1 MSENS
6 TPSSPVRLDAIVV
19 GAGFA
24 GIYQLY
30 SLRRIGLSARVL
42 EAGDGVGGTWYWNR
56 YPGARCDVESLDYSY
71 SFSEELQQE
80 WDWTE
85 RYAPQPEI
93 LRYINHVVD
102 RFDLRRDIQLNA
114 RVTSAVYDEVS
125 GLWTVTTGAG
135 ERFVAPYCIMA
146 TGCLSI
152 PQAPQFPGLE
162 RFQGEWH
169 HSANWPLDG
178 VNFAGK
184 RVGLIGTGSSG
195 VQMTPEIAARAAHLT
210 VFQRTANYS
219 VPAQN
224 EPITAEQLK
233 EVKAHYGARRA
244 RALETHTGH
253 FLIAN
258 DKSAMEVND
267 EERRKEFEFRW
278 RGAGGGFRMLR
289 AFNDLM
295 VNKQS
300 NEKAADFVRGK
311 IRETVKDPATA
322 ELLCPKDDLPFGTKR
337 LCVDSDY
344 YQTFNRPNVSLV
356 DVKADPLVEAT
367 PTGLRTRSG
376 KDYPLDMIVFAT
388 GFDAMTGALKSIDV
402 RGVGGVSLRDK
413 WEHGPRTYLGL
424 AVAGFPNM
432 FILAGPGSPSV
443 LSNMVHSIELHV
455 DWLTQCLQ
463 DARTQGVQRIEA
475 LQSAEDEWVRH
486 VNEVADRTL
495 YPTANSWYMGS
506 NMPGKPRVFMPY
518 VAGVPAYRKIVT
530 EVAAQ
535 GYRGFE
541 LA

>member
-1 MSENS
+1 MSK
-6 TPSSPVRLDAIVV
+6 SSNAPPVQLDAIVV

-42 EAGDGVGGTWYWNR
+42 EAGEGVGGTWFWNR

-71 SFSEELQQE
+71 SFSDELQQE

-85 RYAPQPEI
+85 RYAPQPDI

-114 RVTSAVYDEVS
+114 RVTSAIYNESEDRW
-125 GLWTVTTGAG
+125 LVTTEGG
-135 ERFVAPYCIMA
+135 DRFSARYCIMA

-162 RFQGEWH
+162 SFKGEWY
-169 HSANWPLDG
+169 HSANWPHEG
-178 VNFAGK
+178 VDFAGK

-195 VQMTPEIAARAAHLT
+195 VQMTPEIAKRAKHLT

-224 EPITAEQLK
+224 EPITPEQLA
-233 EVKAHYGARRA
+233 EVKATYGARRE

-258 DKSAMEVND
+258 DKSAMEVS
-267 EERRKEFEFRW
+267 EAERRKEFEFRW
-278 RGAGGGFRMLR
+278 KGAGGGFRMLR

-300 NEKAADFVRGK
+300 NDQAAEFVRSK
-311 IRETVKDPATA
+311 IRATVKDPATA
-322 ELLCPKDDLPFGTKR
+322 ELLCPREDLPFGTKR
-337 LCVDSDY
+337 LCVDTDY
-344 YQTFNRPNVSLV
+344 YQTFNRDNVSLV
-356 DVKADPLVEAT
+356 DVRTDPLVEAT
-367 PTGLRTRSG
+367 PNGLRTQSG
-376 KDYPLDMIVFAT
+376 QEYPLDVIVFAT

-402 RGVGGVSLRDK
+402 RGVGGQALRNK
-413 WEHGPRTYLGL
+413 WVDGPRTYLGL
-424 AVAGFPNM
+424 AVAGFPNL

-455 DWLTQCLQ
+455 NWLTRCLE
-463 DARTQGVQRIEA
+463 DARARGVRRIEA
-475 LQSAEDEWVRH
+475 QQRAEDDWVHH

-518 VAGVPAYRKIVT
+518 VAGVPAYRKIVNG
-530 EVAAQ
+530 VAAD

-541 LA
+541 MV

>member
-1 MSENS
+1 MIKSSN
-6 TPSSPVRLDAIVV
+6 TPPVPLDAIVV

-42 EAGDGVGGTWYWNR
+42 EAGEGVGGTWFWNR

-71 SFSEELQQE
+71 SFSDELQQE
-80 WDWTE
+80 WDWKE
-85 RYAPQPEI
+85 RYAPQPDI

-114 RVTSAVYDEVS
+114 RVTSATYDES
-125 GLWTVTTGAG
+125 EDRWLVTTEGG
-135 ERFVAPYCIMA
+135 DRFLALYCIMA

-152 PQAPQFPGLE
+152 PQAPRFPGLE
-162 RFQGEWH
+162 SFKGEWY
-169 HSANWPLDG
+169 HSANWPHEG
-178 VNFAGK
+178 VDFADQ

-195 VQMTPEIAARAAHLT
+195 VQMTPEIAQRAKHLT

-224 EPITAEQLK
+224 EPITPEQLA
-233 EVKAHYGARRA
+233 EVKSTYGERRE

-258 DKSAMEVND
+258 DKSAMEVS
-267 EERRKEFEFRW
+267 EAERRKEFEFRW
-278 RGAGGGFRMLR
+278 KGAGGGFRMLR

-300 NEKAADFVRGK
+300 NDQAAEFVRSK
-311 IRETVKDPATA
+311 IRATVKDPATA
-322 ELLCPKDDLPFGTKR
+322 ELLCPKGDLPFGTKR
-337 LCVDSDY
+337 LCVDTGY
-344 YQTFNRPNVSLV
+344 YQTFNRDNVLLV
-356 DVKADPLVEAT
+356 DVKTDPLVEAT
-367 PTGLRTRSG
+367 PGGLRTLSG
-376 KDYPLDMIVFAT
+376 QEYPLDVIVFAT

-402 RGVGGVSLRDK
+402 RGVGGQALRDK

-424 AVAGFPNM
+424 AVAGFPNL

-455 DWLTQCLQ
+455 NWLTRCLE
-463 DARTQGVQRIEA
+463 DARARGVHRIEA
-475 LQSAEDEWVRH
+475 QQRAEDDWVHH

-518 VAGVPAYRKIVT
+518 VAGVPAYRKIVND
-530 EVAAQ
+530 VAAN
-535 GYRGFE
+535 GYKGFE
-541 LA
+541 MA

>member
-1 MSENS
+1 LSK
-6 TPSSPVRLDAIVV
+6 SSNAPPVQLDAIVV

-42 EAGDGVGGTWYWNR
+42 EAGEGVGGTWFWNR

-71 SFSEELQQE
+71 SFSDELQQE
-80 WDWTE
+80 WDWKE
-85 RYAPQPEI
+85 RYAPQPDI

-114 RVTSAVYDEVS
+114 RVTSAIYDEAEDRW
-125 GLWTVTTGAG
+125 LVTTEGG
-135 ERFVAPYCIMA
+135 DRFSARYCIMA

-162 RFQGEWH
+162 SFKGRWY
-169 HSANWPLDG
+169 HSANWPHEG
-178 VNFAGK
+178 VDFAGQ

-195 VQMTPEIAARAAHLT
+195 VQMTPEIAQRAKHLT

-224 EPITAEQLK
+224 EPITPEQLA
-233 EVKAHYGARRA
+233 EVKSTYGARRE

-258 DKSAMEVND
+258 DKSAMEVS
-267 EERRKEFEFRW
+267 EAERRKEFEFRW
-278 RGAGGGFRMLR
+278 KGAGGGFRMLR

-300 NEKAADFVRGK
+300 NDQAAEFVRSK
-311 IRETVKDPATA
+311 IRATVKDPVTA
-322 ELLCPKDDLPFGTKR
+322 ELLCPRDDLPFGTKR
-337 LCVDSDY
+337 LCVDTDY
-344 YQTFNRPNVSLV
+344 YQTFNRDNVSLV
-356 DVKADPLVEAT
+356 DVRTDPLVEAT
-367 PTGLRTRSG
+367 PNGLRTQSG
-376 KDYPLDMIVFAT
+376 QEYPLDVIVFAT

-402 RGVGGVSLRDK
+402 RGVDGQALRDK
-413 WEHGPRTYLGL
+413 WVDGPRTYLGL
-424 AVAGFPNM
+424 AVAGFPNL

-455 DWLTQCLQ
+455 NWLTRCLE
-463 DARTQGVQRIEA
+463 DARARGVRRIEA
-475 LQSAEDEWVRH
+475 QQRAEDDWVHH

-518 VAGVPAYRKIVT
+518 VAGVPAYRKIVN
-530 EVAAQ
+530 EVAAD

-541 LA
+541 MV

>member
-1 MSENS
+1 MSK
-6 TPSSPVRLDAIVV
+6 SSNAPPVQLDAIVV

-42 EAGDGVGGTWYWNR
+42 EAGEGVGGTWFWNR

-71 SFSEELQQE
+71 SFSDELQQE

-85 RYAPQPEI
+85 RYAPQPDI

-114 RVTSAVYDEVS
+114 RVISAIYNESEDRW
-125 GLWTVTTGAG
+125 LVTTEGG
-135 ERFVAPYCIMA
+135 DRFLARYCIMA

-162 RFQGEWH
+162 SFKGEWY
-169 HSANWPLDG
+169 HSANWPHEG
-178 VNFAGK
+178 VDFAGK

-195 VQMTPEIAARAAHLT
+195 VQMTPEIAKRAKHLT

-224 EPITAEQLK
+224 EPITPEQLA
-233 EVKAHYGARRA
+233 EVKATYGARRE

-258 DKSAMEVND
+258 DKSAMEVS
-267 EERRKEFEFRW
+267 EAERRKEFEFRW
-278 RGAGGGFRMLR
+278 KGAGGGFRMLR

-300 NEKAADFVRGK
+300 NDQAAEFVRSK
-311 IRETVKDPATA
+311 IRATVKDPATA
-322 ELLCPKDDLPFGTKR
+322 ELLCPREDLPFGTKR
-337 LCVDSDY
+337 LCVDTDY
-344 YQTFNRPNVSLV
+344 YQTFNRDNVSLV
-356 DVKADPLVEAT
+356 DVRTDPLVEAT
-367 PTGLRTRSG
+367 SNGLRTQSG
-376 KDYPLDMIVFAT
+376 QEYPLDVIVFAT

-402 RGVGGVSLRDK
+402 RGVGGQALRDK
-413 WEHGPRTYLGL
+413 WVDGPRTYLGL
-424 AVAGFPNM
+424 AVAGFPNL

-455 DWLTQCLQ
+455 NWLTRCLE
-463 DARTQGVQRIEA
+463 DARARGVRRIEA
-475 LQSAEDEWVRH
+475 QQRAEDDWVHH

-518 VAGVPAYRKIVT
+518 VAGVPAYRKIVNG
-530 EVAAQ
+530 VAAE

-541 LA
+541 MV

>member
-1 MSENS
+1 LSK
-6 TPSSPVRLDAIVV
+6 SSNAPPVQLDAIVV

-30 SLRRIGLSARVL
+30 SLRRVGLSARVL
-42 EAGDGVGGTWYWNR
+42 EAGEGVGGTWFWNR

-71 SFSEELQQE
+71 SFSDELQQE
-80 WDWTE
+80 WDWKE
-85 RYAPQPEI
+85 RYAPQPDI

-114 RVTSAVYDEVS
+114 RVTSAIYTESEDRW
-125 GLWTVTTGAG
+125 LVTTEGG
-135 ERFVAPYCIMA
+135 DRFSARYCIMA

-162 RFQGEWH
+162 SFKGRWY
-169 HSANWPLDG
+169 HSANWPHEG
-178 VNFAGK
+178 VDFAGQ

-195 VQMTPEIAARAAHLT
+195 VQMTPEIAQRAKHLT

-224 EPITAEQLK
+224 EPITPEQLA
-233 EVKAHYGARRA
+233 EVKSTYGARRE

-258 DKSAMEVND
+258 DKSAMEVS
-267 EERRKEFEFRW
+267 EAERRKEFEFRW
-278 RGAGGGFRMLR
+278 KGAGGGFRMLR

-300 NEKAADFVRGK
+300 NDHAAEFVRSK
-311 IRETVKDPATA
+311 IRATVKDPATA
-322 ELLCPKDDLPFGTKR
+322 ELLCPREDLPFGTKR
-337 LCVDSDY
+337 LCVDTDY
-344 YQTFNRPNVSLV
+344 YQTFNRENVSLV
-356 DVKADPLVEAT
+356 DVRTDPLVEAT
-367 PTGLRTRSG
+367 PNGLRAQSG
-376 KDYPLDMIVFAT
+376 QEYPLDVIVFAT

-402 RGVGGVSLRDK
+402 RGVGGQALRDK
-413 WEHGPRTYLGL
+413 WVDGPRTYLGL
-424 AVAGFPNM
+424 AVAGFPNL

-455 DWLTQCLQ
+455 NWLTRCLE
-463 DARTQGVQRIEA
+463 DARARGVRRIEA
-475 LQSAEDEWVRH
+475 QQRAEDDWVHH

-518 VAGVPAYRKIVT
+518 VAGVPAYRKIVNV
-530 EVAAQ
+530 VAAD

-541 LA
+541 MV

>member
-1 MSENS
+1 LSQRKN
-6 TPSSPVRLDAIVV
+6 TPAVQLDAVIV

-42 EAGDGVGGTWYWNR
+42 EAGEGVGGTWFWNR

-71 SFSEELQQE
+71 SFSEALQQE
-80 WDWTE
+80 WDWKE
-85 RYAPQPEI
+85 RYAPQPDI

-114 RVTSAVYDEVS
+114 RVVSAGYDES
-125 GLWTVTTGAG
+125 EDRWLVTTEGG
-135 ERFVAPYCIMA
+135 DRFSARYCIMA

-152 PQAPQFPGLE
+152 PQAPTFPGLDSFKG
-162 RFQGEWH
+162 RWY
-169 HSANWPLDG
+169 HSANWPTEG
-178 VNFAGK
+178 VDFTGH

-195 VQMTPEIAARAAHLT
+195 VQMTPEIAPQAKHLT

-224 EPITAEQLK
+224 EPITPEQLA
-233 EVKAHYGARRA
+233 EVKANYGARRE

-258 DKSAMEVND
+258 DKSAMEVSE

-278 RGAGGGFRMLR
+278 KGAGGGFRMLR

-295 VNKQS
+295 INKAS
-300 NEKAADFVRGK
+300 NEKAADFVRSK
-311 IRETVKDPATA
+311 IRATVKDPATA
-322 ELLCPKDDLPFGTKR
+322 ELLCPRDDLPFGTKR
-337 LCVDSDY
+337 LCVDTDY
-344 YQTFNRPNVSLV
+344 YQTFNRDNVKLV
-356 DVKADPLVEAT
+356 DVKTDPLVAVT
-367 PTGLRTRSG
+367 PGGLRTKSG
-376 KDYPLDMIVFAT
+376 QEYPLDVIVFAT

-402 RGVGGVSLRDK
+402 RGVGGRVLRDK

-424 AVAGFPNM
+424 AVAGFPNL

-443 LSNMVHSIELHV
+443 LSNMVHAIELHV
-455 DWLTQCLQ
+455 NWLTRCLE
-463 DARTQGVQRIEA
+463 DARAKGVHRIEA
-475 LQSAEDEWVRH
+475 QQQAEDDWVRH

-518 VAGVPAYRKIVT
+518 VAGVPAYRKIVN
-530 EVAAQ
+530 EVAAE
-535 GYRGFE
+535 GYKGFE

>member
-1 MSENS
+1 MSKS
-6 TPSSPVRLDAIVV
+6 SDTPPVQLDAVIV

-30 SLRRIGLSARVL
+30 SLRRLGLSARVL
-42 EAGDGVGGTWYWNR
+42 EAGEGVGGTWFWNR

-80 WDWTE
+80 WDWKE
-85 RYAPQPEI
+85 RYAPQPDI

-114 RVTSAVYDEVS
+114 RVVSAIFDEKQDRW
-125 GLWTVTTGAG
+125 LLTTEGG
-135 ERFVAPYCIMA
+135 ERFSARYCIMA

-152 PQAPQFPGLE
+152 PQAPDFPGLE
-162 RFQGEWH
+162 SFKGAWY
-169 HSANWPLDG
+169 HSANWPHEG
-178 VNFAGK
+178 VDFAGK

-195 VQMTPEIAARAAHLT
+195 VQMTPEIAQRAKHLT

-224 EPITAEQLK
+224 EPITPEQLA
-233 EVKAHYGARRA
+233 EVKATYGARRE

-258 DKSAMEVND
+258 DKSAMEVS
-267 EERRKEFEFRW
+267 EEDRRKEFEFRW

-295 VNKQS
+295 VNKAS
-300 NEKAADFVRGK
+300 NDKAAEFVRSK
-311 IRETVKDPATA
+311 IRATVKDPATA

-337 LCVDSDY
+337 LCVDTDY
-344 YQTFNRPNVSLV
+344 YQTFNRDNVKLV
-356 DVKADPLVEAT
+356 NVKTDPLQEAT
-367 PTGLRTRSG
+367 PNGLRTQSG
-376 KDYPLDMIVFAT
+376 QEYPLDVIVFAT

-402 RGVGGVSLRDK
+402 RGVRGQSLRDK

-424 AVAGFPNM
+424 AVAGFPNL

-455 DWLTQCLQ
+455 NWLTRCLE
-463 DARTQGVQRIEA
+463 DARNHGVRRIEA
-475 LQSAEDEWVRH
+475 QLQAEDDWVQH

-495 YPTANSWYMGS
+495 YPTANSW
-506 NMPGKPRVFMPY
+506 
-518 VAGVPAYRKIVT
+518 
-530 EVAAQ
+530 
-535 GYRGFE
+535 
-541 LA
+541 

>member
-1 MSENS
+1 MS
-6 TPSSPVRLDAIVV
+6 TPLPKHYDAIVV

-30 SLRRIGLSARVL
+30 SLRKIGLTARLL
-42 EAGDGVGGTWYWNR
+42 EAGDGIGGTWFWNR

-71 SFSEELQQE
+71 SFDEDLQQE
-80 WDWTE
+80 WSWTE
-85 RYAPQPEI
+85 RYAPQAEI
-93 LRYINHVVD
+93 LKYINHVAD
-102 RFDLRRDIQLNA
+102 RFDLRRDIQLNT
-114 RVTSAVYDEVS
+114 RVAAAHYDEKAN
-125 GLWTVTTGAG
+125 LWNTTTVAG
-135 ERFVAPYCIMA
+135 EQFSSQYLIMA

-152 PQAPQFPGLE
+152 PQAPTFPGLE
-162 RFQGEWH
+162 SFQGKWY
-169 HSANWPLDG
+169 HSADWPREG
-178 VNFAGK
+178 VDFTGK

-224 EPITAEQLK
+224 EPITPEQLV
-233 EVKAHYGARRA
+233 EVKAHYPERRK
-244 RALETHTGH
+244 RALDTHTGH

-258 DKSAMEVND
+258 EKSALEVND
-267 EERRKEFEFRW
+267 EDRRKEFEFRW
-278 RGAGGGFRMLR
+278 MGAGGGFRMLR

-300 NEKAADFVRGK
+300 NDHAAEFVRSK
-311 IRETVKDPATA
+311 IRATVKDPAKA
-322 ELLCPKDDLPFGTKR
+322 ELLCPKGDLPFGTKR
-337 LCVDSDY
+337 LCVDTDY
-344 YQTFNRPNVSLV
+344 YQSFNLPHVDLV

-367 PTGLRTRSG
+367 PTGLRTQSG
-376 KDYPLDMIVFAT
+376 KAFPLDMIVFAT
-388 GFDAMTGALKSIDV
+388 GFDAMTGAMKSIDL
-402 RGVGGVSLRDK
+402 RGIGGQVLKDK

-455 DWLTQCLQ
+455 DWLTRCLS
-463 DARTQGVQRIEA
+463 DMRAKGLTRIEA
-475 LQSAEDEWVRH
+475 EQPAEDKWVQH

-518 VAGVPAYRKIVT
+518 VAGVPAYRKIVN
-530 EVAAQ
+530 EVADKGYEGFAQ
-535 GYRGFE
+535 
-541 LA
+541 A

>member
-1 MSENS
+1 MSK
-6 TPSSPVRLDAIVV
+6 SSNAPPVQLDAIVV

-42 EAGDGVGGTWYWNR
+42 EAGEGVGGTWFWNR

-71 SFSEELQQE
+71 SFSDELQQE
-80 WDWTE
+80 WDWKE
-85 RYAPQPEI
+85 RYAPQPDI

-114 RVTSAVYDEVS
+114 RVTSAIYDEAEDRW
-125 GLWTVTTGAG
+125 LVTTEGG
-135 ERFVAPYCIMA
+135 DRFSARYCIMA

-162 RFQGEWH
+162 SFKGRWY
-169 HSANWPLDG
+169 HSANWPHEG
-178 VNFAGK
+178 VDFAGQ

-195 VQMTPEIAARAAHLT
+195 VQMTPEIAQRAKHLT

-224 EPITAEQLK
+224 EPITPEQLA
-233 EVKAHYGARRA
+233 EVKSTYGARRE

-258 DKSAMEVND
+258 DKSAMEVS
-267 EERRKEFEFRW
+267 EAERRKEFEFRW
-278 RGAGGGFRMLR
+278 KGAGGGFRMLR

-300 NEKAADFVRGK
+300 NDQAAEFVRSK
-311 IRETVKDPATA
+311 IRATVKDPVTA
-322 ELLCPKDDLPFGTKR
+322 ELLCPRDDLPFGTKR
-337 LCVDSDY
+337 LCVDTDY
-344 YQTFNRPNVSLV
+344 YQTFNRDNVSLV
-356 DVKADPLVEAT
+356 DVRTDPLVEAT
-367 PTGLRTRSG
+367 PNGLRTQSG
-376 KDYPLDMIVFAT
+376 QEYPLDVIVFAT

-402 RGVGGVSLRDK
+402 RGVDGQALRDK
-413 WEHGPRTYLGL
+413 WVDGPRTYLGL
-424 AVAGFPNM
+424 AVAGFPNL

-455 DWLTQCLQ
+455 NWLTRCLE
-463 DARTQGVQRIEA
+463 DARARGVRRIEA
-475 LQSAEDEWVRH
+475 QQRAEDDWVHH

-518 VAGVPAYRKIVT
+518 VAGVPAYRKIVN
-530 EVAAQ
+530 EVAAD

-541 LA
+541 MV